1 MYKFIK
7 LYRIQVDGGAF
18 LLTSAN
24 FNLVLRRC
32 VFVGNSALNSGG
44 AIYSSIATSNLLF
57 DSCRWEHNKCSLFG
71 GAIYLGDSHFGVVM
85 RNSVMNFNSADSGMV
100 ETLLVTWLFIG
111 WG

>member
-1 MYKFIK
+1 
-7 LYRIQVDGGAF
+7 
-18 LLTSAN
+18 
-24 FNLVLRRC
+24 VLRRC